1 MQNPSAP
8 KLIGGTLRILSY
20 FFSPRSLLSSQLSE
34 KQESSA
40 KNFDR
45 GWRVGHGIRAL
56 DDDGFDP
63 MGKTGLHRLNHKIP
77 PKVRHY
83 SAAAAAEAS
92 PIEESQFELFFFPFF
107 FVACYATL

>member
-8 KLIGGTLRILSY
+8 KLIGVRVDFKDSISY
-20 FFSPRSLLSSQLSE
+20 LIFFPRSLLSSQLSE

-63 MGKTGLHRLNHKIP
+63 MGKTGLHRLNH
-77 PKVRHY
+77 
-83 SAAAAAEAS
+83 
-92 PIEESQFELFFFPFF
+92 
-107 FVACYATL
+107 

>member
-1 MQNPSAP
+1 MLLGPNFYERTTYVSVQNPSAP
-8 KLIGGTLRILSY
+8 KLIGIRVDFKDSISY
-20 FFSPRSLLSSQLSE
+20 LIFFSPRSLLSSQLSE

-63 MGKTGLHRLNHKIP
+63 MGKTGLHRLNH
-77 PKVRHY
+77 
-83 SAAAAAEAS
+83 
-92 PIEESQFELFFFPFF
+92 
-107 FVACYATL
+107 